1 MVHWFYQ
8 NKNIIKN
15 ANEALLQKKEEGIL
29 FKTKLNIFKE
39 KWNVY
44 DFIWNIQRIQNG
56 GGRRRIEL
64 KKFFLFYTIQFFN
77 FILGY
82 IIKSIFC

>member
-8 NKNIIKN
+8 NKKIIK
-15 ANEALLQKKEEGIL
+15 NEALLQKKEEGIL

-64 KKFFLFYTIQFFN
+64 KKFFLFYTIQFL
-77 FILGY
+77 ILSLD
-82 IIKSIFC
+82 II